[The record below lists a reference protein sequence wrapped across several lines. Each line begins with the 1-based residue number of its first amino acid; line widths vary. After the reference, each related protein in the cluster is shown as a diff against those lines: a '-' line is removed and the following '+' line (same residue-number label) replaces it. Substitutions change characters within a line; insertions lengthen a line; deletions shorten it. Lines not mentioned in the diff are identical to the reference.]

1 MFAIIDNPAS
11 GKGQNIPLVKRVEEM
26 LKARGEM
33 CRIFVTEC
41 EGDGAR
47 QARLALEA
55 GCTSIV
61 VIGGDGTL
69 SEVVGELAG
78 KDAVLY
84 MVPRGTGNDFARA
97 FGLIGD
103 PLDVFAAQ
111 LDGQKKQIDLGKLNG
126 KAFLNVSGSGFD
138 VEVLRKTEEL
148 KMIYPGAKAYR
159 KAVLSTISR
168 YQAFEAELSI
178 DGGAE
183 THERV
188 TIIEIANGRY
198 IGGGMHVA
206 PGAAYDDGLFDV
218 VVVDRV
224 WSWAIPFLLPLFILG
239 VHPYLPIAR
248 VQRAKRVR
256 MRAKDMVVNVD
267 GRLEKMD
274 VAEYEV
280 MPGALWVMQP
290 EKK

>member
-1 MFAIIDNPAS
+1 M
-11 GKGQNIPLVKRVEEM
+11 
-26 LKARGEM
+26 
-33 CRIFVTEC
+33 
-41 EGDGAR
+41 
-47 QARLALEA
+47 
-55 GCTSIV
+55 
-61 VIGGDGTL
+61 
-69 SEVVGELAG
+69 
-78 KDAVLY
+78 
-84 MVPRGTGNDFARA
+84 
-97 FGLIGD
+97 
-103 PLDVFAAQ
+103 
-111 LDGQKKQIDLGKLNG
+111 
-126 KAFLNVSGSGFD
+126 
-138 VEVLRKTEEL
+138 
-148 KMIYPGAKAYR
+148 
-159 KAVLSTISR
+159 
-168 YQAFEAELSI
+168 
-178 DGGAE
+178 
-183 THERV
+183 